1 MHLNSV
7 RKKNVCNFNHSLSRV
22 LKCYRGE
29 LFVSTAVVDVMT
41 GVDGWVVNN
50 RKGANEYLNQLID

>member
-7 RKKNVCNFNHSLSRV
+7 RKKNVCNFNRSLPHI

-29 LFVSTAVVDVMT
+29 LFISTAVVDVMT